1 MPTFPQ
7 IVDYL
12 KQNAGRG
19 DLILTIGAGNVCDIA
34 HELANLGEVSP
45 V

>member
-1 MPTFPQ
+1 
-7 IVDYL
+7 VDYL
-12 KQNAGRG
+12 KRNAGRG

-34 HELANLGEVSP
+34 HELANQSELSP